1 MFKFPLSC
9 TAYCIASHFIN
20 WEMSILPLAICWSFI
35 QLLTLAFFLFVLSR
49 DSWLASLR
57 EKKKRKKKYGIVR
70 NRLRATTKSEEEEEE
85 MESLQKQI
93 KYRTACQQS
102 IIKFRFT
109 TKARSQNFSRES
121 RTSNKIKREREQ
133 KMRIEN
139 LSDTGSLALARALCV
154 FSYASHFFTLYA
166 SIRMRLISI
175 CQKLNSKI
183 D

>member
-1 MFKFPLSC
+1 
-9 TAYCIASHFIN
+9 
-20 WEMSILPLAICWSFI
+20 MSILPLAICWSFI

-121 RTSNKIKREREQ
+121 RTSNKIKRERA
-133 KMRIEN
+133 KNANRKFIWHW
-139 LSDTGSLALARALCV
+139 LSSSCARSVCV
-154 FSYASHFFTLYA
+154 FLCLAFFHSLCKHTDASDFYLPKIKFEN
-166 SIRMRLISI
+166 RLNDGVWEIKKKPS
-175 CQKLNSKI
+175 QEQ
-183 D
+183 